1 MKVVVVIETTE
12 SLIGL
17 DNTRVVAVCEDWT
30 AAEQEKARLRDM
42 GSMSKFFLIEKTV
55 TKRREN
61 Q

>member
-1 MKVVVVIETTE
+1 VIETTE

-42 GSMSKFFLIEKTV
+42 GSMSKYHLIEKTV
-55 TKRREN
+55 TKRKE
-61 Q
+61 